1 MAVPPVFPLPGAVGP
16 GGAQDDA
23 ASTASN
29 LANFQD
35 DGDEVDDDDVED
47 GDGDDSGS
55 GVGPEGEGVLA
66 DQVWS
71 HSQFQ
76 TFFSVGEFSGVPA
89 SDSYVSVSPSEGLF
103 LGCRYTAGSWCHFA
117 KREAWNLHTILHI
130 RTVINGIPAQK
141 S

>member
-1 MAVPPVFPLPGAVGP
+1 MVGAGV
-16 GGAQDDA
+16 AQDDA

-76 TFFSVGEFSGVPA
+76 TFFFCWQNFPAFLPATLTFRFHPVKGFFWDADTRLVVGVTLQNVRHGTFTQFYI
-89 SDSYVSVSPSEGLF
+89 YV
-103 LGCRYTAGSWCHFA
+103 
-117 KREAWNLHTILHI
+117 
-130 RTVINGIPAQK
+130 
-141 S
+141 

>member
-1 MAVPPVFPLPGAVGP
+1 MVGAGV
-16 GGAQDDA
+16 AQDDA

-35 DGDEVDDDDVED
+35 DGDEVDDEVDDDVED

-76 TFFSVGEFSGVPA
+76 TFFFCWQNFPCGVPS
-89 SDSYVSVSPSEGLF
+89 SDSYVSVSPTQLS
-103 LGCRYTAGSWCHFA
+103 
-117 KREAWNLHTILHI
+117 NL
-130 RTVINGIPAQK
+130 
-141 S
+141 

>member
-1 MAVPPVFPLPGAVGP
+1 MVGAGV
-16 GGAQDDA
+16 AQDDA

-35 DGDEVDDDDVED
+35 DGDEVDDEVDDDVED

-76 TFFSVGEFSGVPA
+76 TFFSFGRIFRAAFLPA
-89 SDSYVSVSPSEGLF
+89 TLTFRFHPVKGF
-103 LGCRYTAGSWCHFA
+103 LGMQIHVIFHD
-117 KREAWNLHTILHI
+117 EAFSDYVLL
-130 RTVINGIPAQK
+130 R
-141 S
+141 

>member
-1 MAVPPVFPLPGAVGP
+1 MV
-16 GGAQDDA
+16 GAQDDA

-71 HSQFQ
+71 HSHFLF
-76 TFFSVGEFSGVPA
+76 TNCAGRIFLPA
-89 SDSYVSVSPSEGLF
+89 LLPATLRFRLHEPVFMTGPFYGYI
-103 LGCRYTAGSWCHFA
+103 CFA
-117 KREAWNLHTILHI
+117 QIEI
-130 RTVINGIPAQK
+130 RMM
-141 S
+141 